1 MTSASTLFRLWQQRA
16 RERRVAAQF
25 TDRGLWDLAL
35 THGDVARGFAQPFW
49 RAPAVPSLGHA
60 RPASRADIAISGDPA
75 TAPAR
80 M

>member
-25 TDRGLWDLAL
+25 TDRELWYLAF
-35 THGDVARGFAQPFW
+35 TRGDVARGFAQPFW
-49 RAPAVPSLGHA
+49 RAAAAPALWRV
-60 RPASRADIAISGDPA
+60 RPASRADVIISGDPA
-75 TAPAR
+75 TASAE

>member
-49 RAPAVPSLGHA
+49 RAAAAPSLG
-60 RPASRADIAISGDPA
+60 RVPPASRAGIVISGDPA
-75 TAPAR
+75 SASAQ